1 MKTNLIYLSALLIIL
16 SSCGMKVP
24 YTNSIRDEF
33 GLDTEEKMAKVQFFT
48 SATII
53 LDQEI
58 KADNQGTT
66 SNGTLVSSSNSQ
78 KESIIIPA
86 STSCIF
92 DHFGPK
98 GELFVRFETGEGKVL
113 QFFSKSD
120 ASNRYYF
127 DVDWG
132 QQGGPK
138 IKYGESMYK
147 IDLLR
152 GNPRS
157 AILMVAR
164 KKLQKIKRKER
175 VVRGLK
181 V

>member
-1 MKTNLIYLSALLIIL
+1 MKKLLYLISLAIIV

-24 YTNSIRDEF
+24 YTSNLREEF
-33 GLDTEEKMAKVQFFT
+33 NLDTDEKMGKVQFFT

-53 LDQEI
+53 LNQEL
-58 KADNQGTT
+58 KADNQVTT
-66 SNGTLVSSSNSQ
+66 QNGMLVSSSNSQ

-86 STSCIF
+86 STRCLF

-98 GELFVRFETGEGKVL
+98 GEVFVRFETGDGRVL
-113 QFFSKSD
+113 RFFSKSD
-120 ASNRYYF
+120 ASKRFYF
-127 DVDWG
+127 DVDWS

-138 IKYGESMYK
+138 LQYGDYTYK
-147 IDLLR
+147 VDLMR

-157 AILMVAR
+157 AVLMVAR
-164 KKLQKIKRKER
+164 KKLEKSKRKER
-175 VVRGLK
+175 VARGLK